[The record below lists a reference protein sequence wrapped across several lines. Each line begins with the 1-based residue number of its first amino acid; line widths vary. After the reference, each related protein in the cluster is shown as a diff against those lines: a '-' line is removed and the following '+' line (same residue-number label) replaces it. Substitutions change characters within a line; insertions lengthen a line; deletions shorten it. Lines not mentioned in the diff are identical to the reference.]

1 MVTNMNQ
8 NEKRIEEKEEKNY
21 IIPYL
26 ASNIS
31 EEAIRAVRAM
41 RERSNFD
48 RGPLADRF
56 EKDFSQMLEVPYAV
70 STSSCTAALHIALL
84 TTGVKEGDEVITTPL
99 TYAASNMAIL
109 YAGGTPVFVDVQSHS
124 LNMNPKQ
131 IEAKITSKTKAIL
144 VVHLSGIPCDMDE
157 IRKIAEEYKLPVI
170 EDAAQA
176 LGATYK
182 DRTIG
187 QVSEFTCFSFDPYKP
202 LPTAAGG
209 GMVVVHNTDFETR
222 LRKLRYYG
230 FQLHGG
236 EDYYK
241 KYAVEELGMKY
252 YMKEISAA
260 TALAGLSRFHEM
272 LEWRKHIVKRYLRE
286 LQDVPGM
293 RLTQY
298 PMDRSASYY
307 TFIVFVTHR
316 TDFFSAM
323 HSRGVH
329 VGLPAVRNDIAP
341 IFGGKRCELPVMNE
355 LEHQY
360 VGLPVHNKMTEK
372 DISRVI
378 SAVRKG
384 W

>member
-1 MVTNMNQ
+1 MEEDNSKKDKN
-8 NEKRIEEKEEKNY
+8 NE
-21 IIPYL
+21 PVLYL

-31 EEAIRAVRAM
+31 EEAIAEATKVMRGNAV
-41 RERSNFD
+41 D
-48 RGPLADRF
+48 KGPLADKF
-56 EKDFSQMLEVPYAV
+56 EEQFSPLVGVPYAV
-70 STSSCTAALHIALL
+70 STSSCTAALHISLL
-84 TTGVKEGDEVITTPL
+84 TAGVREGDEVITTAL
-99 TYAASNMAIL
+99 TYTASNLAIL
-109 YAGGTPVFVDVQSHS
+109 YTGARPVFVDLKSES
-124 LNMNPKQ
+124 LNMDPRA
-131 IEAKITSKTKAIL
+131 IEEKITHKTKAIL
-144 VVHLSGIPCDMDE
+144 VVHLAGVPCDMDE

-182 DRTIG
+182 DKKIG
-187 QVSEFTCFSFDPYKP
+187 QMSDFTCFSFDPYKP
-202 LPTAAGG
+202 LPTGAGG
-209 GMVVVHNTDFETR
+209 GMVVTHNADFDAK
-222 LRKLRYYG
+222 LRRLRYYG

-236 EDYYK
+236 FDYYK